1 MSSRPSFLGS
11 GTTSLNDTMTQV
23 TRWCTGAIEV
33 ALSKFS
39 PLIYGQSRMPILQ
52 RFCYAWMSLFPLSFI
67 PLWILATVPQLSLLN
82 DITIYPEVKNP
93 FSFVFL
99 YVFVLSNLQHMREIY
114 STGEPLKAWKYE
126 QRIWMMKGIT
136 TNLYG
141 SIHAIMEKLGAK
153 EASFLPTNK
162 VIDDDQVKLY
172 QMGIYNFQ
180 TSSMF
185 VVPLCSLII
194 LNLLAF
200 VVGMLKIAI
209 QREYIDEIFIQTLL
223 SFYVSLM
230 GYPVLEGMMLRKD
243 KGRID
248 PRMSFYSV
256 ATNGFVGFY
265 FLDDIKV
272 MTVSVKIKVPLQR

>member
-1 MSSRPSFLGS
+1 
-11 GTTSLNDTMTQV
+11 
-23 TRWCTGAIEV
+23 
-33 ALSKFS
+33 
-39 PLIYGQSRMPILQ
+39 
-52 RFCYAWMSLFPLSFI
+52 
-67 PLWILATVPQLSLLN
+67 
-82 DITIYPEVKNP
+82 
-93 FSFVFL
+93 
-99 YVFVLSNLQHMREIY
+99 MREIY

-136 TNLYG
+136 TNLYA
-141 SIHAIMEKLGAK
+141 SIHAIMEKFGAK

-200 VVGMLKIAI
+200 VVGILKITI

-223 SFYVSLM
+223 SFYITLM

-243 KGRID
+243 KGRIE

-256 ATNGFVGFY
+256 VFSIIIIFFGS
-265 FLDDIKV
+265 FLVIY
-272 MTVSVKIKVPLQR
+272 